1 MARTKIKS
9 KQQKMSA
16 AGMKILTGL
25 KQLQTALENGDFSK
39 VTVRTVEI
47 TEPGKYGA
55 REVRALRESMGVSQG
70 IFAALVG
77 VSSVLVAH
85 WEHGIRTPAPLACRL
100 FDKIK
105 ENPGGYLASLMQRRS
120 A

>member
-1 MARTKIKS
+1 MTKGKT
-9 KQQKMSA
+9 KPREMSA
-16 AGMKILTGL
+16 AGKKILAGL
-25 KQLQTALENGDFSK
+25 KQLQTALETGDFSK
-39 VTVRTVEI
+39 VTVRTMEI

-55 REVRALRESMGVSQG
+55 REVRALRDRLGVSQG

-77 VSSVLVAH
+77 VSPVLVAH
-85 WEHGIRTPAPLACRL
+85 WEHGIRKPAPLACRL

-105 ENPGGYLASLMQRRS
+105 ENPPGYLASLMHRRT